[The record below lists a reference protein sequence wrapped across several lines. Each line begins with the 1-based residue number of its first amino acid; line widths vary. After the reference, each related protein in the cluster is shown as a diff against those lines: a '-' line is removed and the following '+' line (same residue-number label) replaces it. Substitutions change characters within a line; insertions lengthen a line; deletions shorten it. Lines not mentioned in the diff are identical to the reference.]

1 MIPMSLQDIASVVG
15 GRLHN
20 VPDPGAL
27 VIAPPTLDPRESS
40 HGLFVPLVLERPDGS
55 RADSHPFAALA
66 VRSGAVA
73 VLTEHPAEEPAVVVP
88 DVQAALGV
96 LAAHL
101 VGRLSKTMVIG
112 VTGSAGKTSTKDLT
126 AHLLGFAGPTVATQ
140 RNFNDR
146 IGLPLTITMADA
158 STRYLVLEVAHQGPG
173 DIRYLAGIARP
184 TVGAVLNVGTA
195 HIGGFGSKQAIAQ
208 AKGELVESLPADGL
222 AVLNAD
228 DPLVRGM
235 ADRTKAPV
243 VLVGRAPDAEV
254 RAEDVRL
261 DRSGHAHFALCT
273 PEGRA
278 PVTLRLFGEHFVT
291 NALTAAAIA
300 RHAGL
305 SVDRIAA
312 ALGEVKAV
320 TPGRMEVFERQ
331 DGVTIIDDAF
341 NAAPEAVRA
350 SLTALAAMANGRDT
364 IAVLGGMHKLGDAS
378 KEAHAEI
385 GRMVAE
391 LGISALIV
399 VGGPEAPWLEEGARW
414 LDESARSHGADSV
427 LVPSRQQARKML
439 HMLVEPGDLV
449 LLKGARDAGLQQLAR
464 ELRNDATA
472 SAQPS
477 VG

>member
-1 MIPMSLQDIASVVG
+1 MIPMSLQEIATVVG

-27 VIAPPTLDPRESS
+27 VTAPPTLDPRESG
-40 HGLFVPLVLERPDGS
+40 HGLFVPHVVERPDGS
-55 RADSHPFAALA
+55 RADSHPFAAQA

-88 DVQAALGV
+88 DVQATLGV

-112 VTGSAGKTSTKDLT
+112 VTGSSGKTSTKDLT
-126 AHLLGFAGPTVATQ
+126 AHLLGHAGPTLATPG
-140 RNFNDR
+140 NLNDR
-146 IGLPLTITMADA
+146 IGLPLTITMANA
-158 STRYLVLEVAHQGPG
+158 STRYLVLEVAHHGPG

-195 HIGGFGSKQAIAQ
+195 HIGRFGSKQAIAQ

-235 ADRTKAPV
+235 ADRTKASV

-261 DRSGHAHFALCT
+261 DRFGRAHFTLCT

-278 PVTLRLFGEHFVT
+278 PVTLRLVGEHFVT

-300 RHAGL
+300 RHVGL
-305 SVDRIAA
+305 SVDWIAA

-331 DGVTIIDDAF
+331 DGVTIIDDAY

-364 IAVLGGMHKLGDAS
+364 IAVLAGMHKLGDAS

-399 VGGPEAPWLEEGARW
+399 VGGQEAPWLEEGARW
-414 LDESARSHGADSV
+414 LEESARSHGADSV
-427 LVPSRQQARKML
+427 LVPSRQQVRKML
-439 HMLVEPGDLV
+439 QMLVEPGDMV
-449 LLKGARDAGLQQLAR
+449 LLKGARDAGLQKLAR
-464 ELRNDATA
+464 ELRNDTTA

-477 VG
+477 LG